1 MIALRKESAQLNQT
15 KQRED
20 EDYTFVILAISIAL
34 ASVGH
39 ILSAPTALYKLV
51 GSFSDKIKTR
61 KTRSVKQQNP
71 EGFGYKI
78 ITCFFVF
85 VA

>member
-1 MIALRKESAQLNQT
+1 MIALRKERAQLNQT
-15 KQRED
+15 KQRDD

-39 ILSAPTALYKLV
+39 ILSAPTALYKID

-61 KTRSVKQQNP
+61 QNKVCQTANP
-71 EGFGYKI
+71 KI